1 MFNIGE
7 TVVHKRDI
15 CRVTGFIKKY
25 RNDIDY
31 YKLQV
36 QDDSGV
42 TIYSPSDNAF
52 GLLRRPIS
60 KQEALDLIEKIPEI
74 PTVELSKLKAAQEY
88 KALVDS
94 GSHTDLVRVI
104 KTSYL
109 RCEQKEEAHKKA
121 GENDKVYFRLAER
134 ILYDELAVAL
144 EMSCAQARDYVISRV
159 SALATA

>member
-15 CRVTGFIKKY
+15 CKVTGFLKKY
-25 RNDIDY
+25 RNDTDY

-42 TIYSPSDNAF
+42 TIYSPSDNAH

-60 KQEALDLIEKIPEI
+60 KKEALALIERIPEI

-94 GSHTDLVRVI
+94 GSHADLVRVI
-104 KTSYL
+104 KTSYM
-109 RCEQKEEAHKKA
+109 RREQKEEAHKKA

-134 ILYDELAVAL
+134 ILYDELSVAL
-144 EMSCAQARDYVISRV
+144 GMTCAQTREYVVSRV
-159 SALATA
+159 AALSA